1 MPTILICDDE
11 PAVRFAVEEALEAL
25 GADIV
30 SVGSGA
36 EALARLSDADV
47 LVTDLVMPEMDGLEL
62 LAAAKKV
69 DVDVP
74 VVMLT
79 ARGSEKA
86 AVSALKQGAYD
97 YLVKPFGIDD
107 LRLSVGRALEARA
120 LRRAA
125 SDLALDRAVGRPI
138 VGEGAA
144 FRRVLGDARKV
155 GARDVT
161 VLVRGE
167 TGTGKEL
174 IASVLHAASARRD
187 GPCVRFNCAALAEGL
202 AEAELFGHDKGAFTG
217 AVASRPGYF
226 RRAHGG
232 TLVLDEIAELPLPV
246 QGKLLRALQEGEVQ
260 PVGAQRAERVDVRI
274 VACTH
279 RDLHA
284 EVQAGRFREDLYY
297 RVAVVELVVPPLR
310 DRASDIPLLVEAFR
324 LRWSARF
331 DLEDNR
337 LSPALVA
344 ALASRAWPGNVRELE
359 NAVARLLALAEP
371 GEEVGLDAIARL
383 DGASAALEVPAE
395 GAGTTFREQ
404 MAAFERGLVA
414 RTLAATGGNQSE
426 AARRLGV
433 SRMTLI
439 EKMKRHGLR

>member
-36 EALARLSDADV
+36 AALERLSEADV

-62 LAAAKKV
+62 LAAVKKL
-69 DVDVP
+69 DPDVP

-79 ARGSEKA
+79 ARGNEKA
-86 AVSALKQGAYD
+86 AVAALKQGAYD
-97 YLVKPFGIDD
+97 YLAKPFGVDD
-107 LRLSVGRALEARA
+107 LRTSVARALEARA
-120 LRRAA
+120 LRLAA
-125 SDLALDRAVGRPI
+125 SELAIDRAVGRSI
-138 VGEGAA
+138 VGESPA
-144 FRRVLGDARKV
+144 FKRVLRDAQKV
-155 GARDVT
+155 GRRDVT

-217 AVASRPGYF
+217 ALTSRPGYF
-226 RRAHGG
+226 RRADHG
-232 TLVLDEIAELPLPV
+232 TLVLDEIAELPLAV

-279 RDLHA
+279 RDLRA
-284 EVQAGRFREDLYY
+284 EVQAGRFREDLFY

-310 DRASDIPLLVEAFR
+310 ERVSDIPLLVEAFR

-331 DLEDNR
+331 DLDDAR

-344 ALASRAWPGNVRELE
+344 ALSARAWPGNVRELE

-371 GEEVGLDAIARL
+371 GDEIGVDAMARL
-383 DGASAALEVPAE
+383 DGASASPQGQA
-395 GAGTTFREQ
+395 AGSLREQ
-404 MAAFERGLVA
+404 MATFERGLIA
-414 RTLAATGGNQSE
+414 RMLEATSGNQSE